1 MLKQKIFNWFILV
14 SVMTTGLSSQLLS
27 KEKPRNLFWGLIKI
41 DNEDKDEDIHWF
53 DKWFRTREFATPITY
68 MPVEIRYGLG
78 FNGKFSGSSLSPSA
92 GDIDNWIW
100 YDTDV
105 SPLNQEPVNIVGSSL
120 DIDIG
125 LINIIRHH
133 IRL

>member
-1 MLKQKIFNWFILV
+1 MVKQKIFNWFILV

-53 DKWFRTREFATPITY
+53 DKWFRTREFAAPITY

-78 FNGKFSGSSLSPSA
+78 FRDHEES
-92 GDIDNWIW
+92 
-100 YDTDV
+100 DTDFSFGFIMV
-105 SPLNQEPVNIVGSSL
+105 Q
-120 DIDIG
+120 
-125 LINIIRHH
+125 RWFC
-133 IRL
+133 